1 MPMHEPA
8 VRRPPPLSFAIASA
22 LVFALAAVAQAQAQ
36 QRTFKIGGPDELW
49 DTTMKMEMPGM
60 PMAMPAQTSQIC
72 LKKDRK
78 AEDAIPRQDDCRL
91 VDSKTV
97 GNKVT
102 FTMDCAGK
110 DPMIIRGEI
119 TSTPTSY
126 DGTMRMKGK
135 RKGEDMEMTQT
146 FSGRKVGACTDQTE
160 QIVAKAKSDMDT
172 QVAKTCAEG
181 LDKLYAEMFFGQGA
195 MCGGQQKQFRDKV
208 QQLSTAMR
216 EPAGFREAQKK
227 YGTQVLQDAFQ
238 ASNVN
243 YQLTAQTACDKAVGS
258 KDYAF
263 LGSGNCDENV
273 KRLGPVHCQGRDYYL
288 VDRSLI
294 PLCNRYSYLIKGSV
308 PAGGMPAG
316 AKGAA
321 QQQAAQQQAA
331 PEPPKPDPM
340 KQGVDAVRKLLPF

>member
-1 MPMHEPA
+1 MPFARPA
-8 VRRPPPLSFAIASA
+8 LRLSC
-22 LVFALAAVAQAQAQ
+22 ALAAAAASLALAGAVQAQ
-36 QRTFKIGGPDELW
+36 QLRTFKAGSGPDELW

-60 PMAMPAQTSQIC
+60 PIAMPAQTSQIC
-72 LKKDRK
+72 LRKDRK
-78 AEDAIPRQDDCRL
+78 AEDTIPRQDDCRL

-102 FTMDCAGK
+102 FTMDCEGK
-110 DPMIIRGEI
+110 EPMIVQGEI
-119 TSTPTSY
+119 TSSPNAY
-126 DGTMRMKGK
+126 DGKMRMKSK
-135 RKGEDMEMTQT
+135 RKGDDTEFTQV

-160 QIVAKAKSDMDT
+160 QVVAKAKSDMDAA
-172 QVAKTCAEG
+172 VARNCTEG
-181 LDKLYAEMFFGQGA
+181 LDRLQPQLFFGQGA
-195 MCGGQQKQFRDKV
+195 MCAGQQKPFRDKV

-227 YGTQVLQDAFQ
+227 YGTQTLQDAFK

-243 YQLTAQTACDKAVGS
+243 YQLTQQTACDRAVGS

-288 VDRSLI
+288 VDRSLV

-308 PAGGMPAG
+308 PAGGMP
-316 AKGAA
+316 GAA
-321 QQQAAQQQAA
+321 SQGSAPSPQQAAQ
-331 PEPPKPDPM
+331 EPPKPDPV

>member
-1 MPMHEPA
+1 MPIHAPA
-8 VRRPPPLSFAIASA
+8 VRRAPAPALSVAVVST
-22 LVFALAAVAQAQAQ
+22 LLFALAAVAPAQAQ

-60 PMAMPAQTSQIC
+60 PMAMPAQTSQVC

-78 AEDAIPRQDDCRL
+78 AEDTIPKQDDCR
-91 VDSKTV
+91 VTDMKTV
-97 GNKVT
+97 GNKVIY
-102 FTMDCAGK
+102 TMDCAGK
-110 DPMIIRGEI
+110 DPMIIHGEI

-126 DGTMRMKGK
+126 DGKMRMKGK

-160 QIVAKAKSDMDT
+160 QVVAKAKSDSDAA
-172 QVAKTCAEG
+172 VAKSCADG
-181 LDKLYAEMFFGQGA
+181 LDKLYAPMFFGKDA
-195 MCGGQQKQFRDKV
+195 YCGGQQKQFRDKV
-208 QQLSTAMR
+208 QQLSTTMR

-227 YGTQVLQDAFQ
+227 YGTQMLQDAFK

-308 PAGGMPAG
+308 PAGGMPTG
-316 AKGAA
+316 AKGSA
-321 QQQAAQQQAA
+321 QQQTA
-331 PEPPKPDPM
+331 PEPAKPDPM

>member
-1 MPMHEPA
+1 MPSAPSA
-8 VRRPPPLSFAIASA
+8 VRRPS
-22 LVFALAAVAQAQAQ
+22 FALAAVALSLAFAAAVQAQ
-36 QRTFKIGGPDELW
+36 QPMRTFKAGSGPDELW

-97 GNKVT
+97 GNKVI

-110 DPMIIRGEI
+110 DPMIVRGEI
-119 TSTPTSY
+119 TSTPNAY
-126 DGTMRMKGK
+126 DGVMRMKGK
-135 RKGEDMEMTQT
+135 RKGEDMEVTQV

-160 QIVAKAKSDMDT
+160 QIVAKAKSDMDV
-172 QVAKTCAEG
+172 QVAKNCTEG
-181 LDKLYAEMFFGQGA
+181 LERLHAQLFFGQGA
-195 MCGGQQKQFRDKV
+195 MCAGQQKQFRDKV
-208 QQLSTAMR
+208 QQLSTTMR
-216 EPAGFREAQKK
+216 EPAGFRDAQKK
-227 YGTQVLQDAFQ
+227 YGAQMLQDAFQ

-243 YQLTAQTACDKAVGS
+243 YQLTAQTACDRAVGS

-288 VDRSLI
+288 VDRNLI

-308 PAGGMPAG
+308 PAGGMP
-316 AKGAA
+316 GAA
-321 QQQAAQQQAA
+321 SQGSAPPQQAAQ
-331 PEPPKPDPM
+331 EPPKADPV

>member
-1 MPMHEPA
+1 MQRTSSSHRHIPS
-8 VRRPPPLSFAIASA
+8 RRA
-22 LVFALAAVAQAQAQ
+22 FALAAALALAAAGAASAQP
-36 QRTFKIGGPDELW
+36 QRTFKVGGPDELW
-49 DTTMKMEMPGM
+49 DVTMKMEMPGM
-60 PMAMPAQTSQIC
+60 PIAMPAQTQQVC
-72 LKKDRK
+72 LKKNRK
-78 AEDAIPRQDDCRL
+78 AEDAIPTQEDCRV

-110 DPMIIRGEI
+110 EPMVVKGEI

-126 DGTMRMKGK
+126 DGVMHMKSK

-146 FSGRKVGACTDQTE
+146 FSGRRAGACTDQTE
-160 QIVAKAKSDMDT
+160 QIVAKSKADMDAA
-172 QVAKTCAEG
+172 VAKNCTEG
-181 LDKLYAEMFFGQGA
+181 LDRLHAQWFFGQGA
-195 MCGGQQKQFRDKV
+195 MCTGQQKQFRDKV
-208 QQLSTAMR
+208 QQLSTTMR

-227 YGTQVLQDAFQ
+227 YGAQVLQDAFQ

-243 YQLTAQTACDKAVGS
+243 YQLTAQTACDKAMGS

-273 KRLGPVHCQGRDYYL
+273 KRLGPIHCQGRDYYL

-321 QQQAAQQQAA
+321 QQQAA

>member
-1 MPMHEPA
+1 MPSAPSA
-8 VRRPPPLSFAIASA
+8 VRSPSFALI
-22 LVFALAAVAQAQAQ
+22 AVALSLAFAAAAQAPQ
-36 QRTFKIGGPDELW
+36 TMRTFKAGSGPDELW

-78 AEDAIPRQDDCRL
+78 TEDAIPRQDDCRL

-110 DPMIIRGEI
+110 EPMIVRGEI
-119 TSTPTSY
+119 TSTPNAY
-126 DGTMRMKGK
+126 DGVMRMKSK
-135 RKGEDMEMTQT
+135 RKGDDTEFTQT
-146 FSGRKVGACTDQTE
+146 FSGRRAGACTDQTE
-160 QIVAKAKSDMDT
+160 QIVAKSKSDMDAA
-172 QVAKTCAEG
+172 VAKNCTEG
-181 LDKLYAEMFFGQGA
+181 LDRLHVQFFFGQGA
-195 MCGGQQKQFRDKV
+195 MCAGQQKQFRDKV
-208 QQLSTAMR
+208 QQLSTTMR

-227 YGTQVLQDAFQ
+227 YGAQVLQDAFQ

-243 YQLTAQTACDKAVGS
+243 YQLTAQTACDKAMGS

-263 LGSGNCDENV
+263 LGSGPCDDQV
-273 KRLGPVHCQGRDYYL
+273 RRLGPTLCQGRDYYL

-308 PAGGMPAG
+308 PAGGMPTG
-316 AKGAA
+316 AKGTG
-321 QQQAAQQQAA
+321 QQQAA
-331 PEPPKPDPM
+331 PEPAKPDPM